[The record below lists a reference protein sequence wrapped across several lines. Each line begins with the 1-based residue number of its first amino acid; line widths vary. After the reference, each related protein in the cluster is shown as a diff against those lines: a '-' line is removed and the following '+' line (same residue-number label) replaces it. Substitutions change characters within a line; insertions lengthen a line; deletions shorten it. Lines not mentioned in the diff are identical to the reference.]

1 MKTVLLSFSA
11 ALVLATL
18 IGCNN
23 HQPAQ
28 QYATLEPMRQSYSGL
43 MPCGKN
49 CRDSESSLF
58 LAADGSYV
66 LEQRETGANGM
77 RFAQYGKWARTAD
90 TLTLV
95 AMNGEKQLF
104 RPTEEGLEV
113 LSVRGVPLSNQQRYH
128 LTARSQQPAS

>member
-1 MKTVLLSFSA
+1 MKTVLLTLGA

-23 HQPAQ
+23 HQSPQ
-28 QYATLEPMRQSYSGL
+28 QYAALEPMRQSYSGL
-43 MPCGKN
+43 MPCGQN

-66 LEQRETGANGM
+66 LEQREAGAKGM

-95 AMNGEKQLF
+95 AMNGEKKLF

-113 LSVRGVPLSNQQRYH
+113 LSVQGLPVTHQQHYH
-128 LTARSQQPAS
+128 LTARSPQPAG